1 MEKNTNTP
9 PFPSPLPRRIVFV
22 VYDGYQPLDLTGP
35 MQVFA
40 LANRDSPAP
49 PYVLTTVAARPGRV
63 RASAGPDIFVEE
75 GLEAISAADTIL
87 IPGGP
92 GVDAA
97 CGDPTLTNAIAN
109 ARNKVRRICS
119 VCTGAF
125 LLAAA
130 GVLDGRRATTHWGRC
145 DALQAAY
152 PNITVETTPIFVNDG
167 NVWTSAGVTAGIDLA
182 LALVESDVG
191 YPVAAAIARKLVVYL
206 RRPGG
211 QAQFSETLLM
221 QESAGDTAFSSLM
234 TKVAASLHKRWG
246 VEELAAEM
254 GQTPQTFQRRFRL
267 AMGCSP
273 YAAVQEV
280 RISRARLMLETTT
293 SGLMLIAD
301 RCGFTSEE
309 QMRRLFQRKF
319 GLPPKAFRSHFGRQQ
334 DDA

>member
-1 MEKNTNTP
+1 MEKNSKTP
-9 PFPSPLPRRIVFV
+9 PFPSPPTRRVVFL
-22 VYDGYQPLDLTGP
+22 VYDGYQPLDLVGP

-40 LANRDSPAP
+40 LANRDVLHP
-49 PYVLTTVAARPGRV
+49 PYELTTITATPGRV
-63 RASAGPDIFVEE
+63 HASAGPDILVEE
-75 GLEAISAADTIL
+75 GLERLSQADTVI

-97 CGDPTLTNAIAN
+97 CTDIGITDAISLAQPT
-109 ARNKVRRICS
+109 VRRLCS

-125 LLAAA
+125 LLAAT

-152 PNITVETTPIFVNDG
+152 PNIDVQTTPIFVNDG

-182 LALVESDVG
+182 LALVEQDCG
-191 YPVAAAIARKLVVYL
+191 YGVAASIARKLVVYL

-221 QESAGDTAFSSLM
+221 QESAGAQEFSALM
-234 TKVAASLHKRWG
+234 TKVSVSPNKRWS

-254 GQTPQTFQRRFRL
+254 GQTPQTFQRRFKL
-267 AMGCSP
+267 ATGCSP
-273 YAAVQEV
+273 YAAVQDV
-280 RISRARLMLETTT
+280 RLARARLMLETTT
-293 SGLMLIAD
+293 SGISLIAD

-309 QMRRLFQRKF
+309 QMRRAFQRKF
-319 GLPPKAFRSHFGRQQ
+319 GLPPAAFRSHFGIEG
-334 DDA
+334 